1 MDSGMEKPADSN
13 HGEKRKHEE
22 DKQAEEEPSSVRSKY
37 SEDDLQVLVKM
48 CLLQPKDSVYW
59 RNALGEISPS
69 VKESEIVLFASFL
82 EHGLALPTCYFL
94 LGLLYYY
101 GFRFIILP

>member
-48 CLLQPKDSVYW
+48 CLL
-59 RNALGEISPS
+59 
-69 VKESEIVLFASFL
+69 
-82 EHGLALPTCYFL
+82 
-94 LGLLYYY
+94 
-101 GFRFIILP
+101 